1 MKQHWLKAAAALA
14 AVIVMAACSDAPKP
28 AAETNAEPE
37 AKKEPAGP
45 PQPVS
50 AKTAYWE
57 MYKPARGW
65 AADILPLSMANIDV
79 PEVKSEGG
87 KAPMWSVVFVS
98 PSRHEARTFSYS
110 VVNSGTN
117 IHKGVSAGGAES
129 WSGSTTKSKP
139 FQTSEFAID
148 SDAAYKAAYAK
159 GEAWIKKHPD
169 KPVAFS
175 LGAASRFPSP
185 VWYVIWGNTK
195 SGFAAFVNA
204 TTGAVMK

>member
-1 MKQHWLKAAAALA
+1 MKQYLRGAVTIA
-14 AVIVMAACSDAPKP
+14 AVVAMTACSEAPKP
-28 AAETNAEPE
+28 PSESKVETA

-45 PQPVS
+45 PQPVT

-57 MYKPARGW
+57 MYKPARAW
-65 AADILPLSMANIDV
+65 ATDLLPLSVANIDV
-79 PEVKSEGG
+79 PGVKSEGG
-87 KAPMWSVVFVS
+87 KAAMWTVVFVS

-110 VVNSGTN
+110 VVDSGTN

-129 WSGSTTKSKP
+129 WSGSTAKSKP

-169 KPVAFS
+169 KAVAFS

-185 VWYVIWGNTK
+185 VWYVLWGNTK

-204 TTGAVMK
+204 TTGTVMK